1 MKPNRIGMIAVVLA
15 GFMAVAVSA
24 QEAIHDNVA
33 ALSANLKASMA
44 GLRHYEWIETS
55 VISVKGE
62 EKGSK
67 QNRCYYD
74 AEGKLQKVA
83 TGGGTE
89 ASKKGGLRGKAI
101 ANKKEEMAA
110 AMDSAVALI
119 HAYLPPDP
127 AKISAAKGEG
137 RLSVRPPDKQGRA
150 GLDIKDY
157 LKPADLLSIDM
168 DANTDRILRVAVS
181 SYSTAKDKDAVDFA
195 ADFKSLPDGTT
206 YVGTTT
212 IDLKSQGA
220 SVKVDNTG
228 HRKM

>member
-1 MKPNRIGMIAVVLA
+1 MNSIRVGMIAAALTGLLA
-15 GFMAVAVSA
+15 VTAGA
-24 QEAIHDNVA
+24 QDATHDKVA
-33 ALSANLKASMA
+33 ALSANLKTSMA
-44 GLRHYEWIETS
+44 ELRHYEWIETS
-55 VISVKGE
+55 VISIKGE

-89 ASKKGGLRGKAI
+89 ASTKGGLRGKAI
-101 ANKKEEMAA
+101 ANKKGELTA

-119 HAYLPPDP
+119 HQYLPPDP
-127 AKISAAKGEG
+127 ARIAAAKGDG

-157 LKPADLLSIDM
+157 LKPGDLLSIDM
-168 DANTDRILRVAVS
+168 DANTDRILKVSVS

-195 ADFKSLPDGTT
+195 ADFKALPDGTT

-220 SVKVDNTG
+220 AVKVDNTG
-228 HRKM
+228 YRKM